1 MQRYRIRRVTIRS
14 LLRFG
19 LVLGSGL
26 ALPFG
31 CLFALITA
39 QIIPLLRHFLEVLQG
54 AEYRLLGQTIR
65 LDFVKMLNLG
75 GLLQTL
81 QTLDQRLGLIVVLAL
96 LSITLGMG
104 LVAALLAGLAGW
116 GYNLLADLS
125 GGIELQL
132 AETEPSPAVP
142 GLRAEARGEAGRVP
156 GARAWL
162 VPAQPDTVEP
172 SYPLRGEVTSI
183 GSGAGNAIVLP
194 FPGIAERHAEIR
206 CEGDRYVLY
215 DLGSAHGSCVNGRR
229 TQVNLLKDGWTV
241 RFGDKEF
248 VFRESVVKR

>member
-39 QIIPLLRHFLEVLQG
+39 QIISLLRRFLEALQG
-54 AEYRLLGQTIR
+54 AEYRLLGQTIH
-65 LDFVKMLNLG
+65 LDFVKILDLG
-75 GLLQTL
+75 GALQTL
-81 QTLDQRLGLIVVLAL
+81 QTLAQRLSLVFVLAL
-96 LSITLGMG
+96 LSVTLGAG
-104 LVAALLAGLAGW
+104 LIAALLVGLAGW
-116 GYNLLADLS
+116 GYNLIAGLS

-132 AETEPSPAVP
+132 AQAEPSPAVP
-142 GLRAEARGEAGRVP
+142 GRRAGAAEEVSRVP

-162 VPAQPDTVEP
+162 VPARTDATVP

-206 CEGDRYVLY
+206 QEGDRYVLY
-215 DLGSAHGSCVNGRR
+215 DLGSAHGSYVNGRR
-229 TQVNLLKDGWTV
+229 TQVNLLRDGWTV

-248 VFRESVVKR
+248 VFRESKT